1 VTAAPSERGV
11 RTVLRGARWP
21 GDVAFRDGLIEAVGT
36 VRPEPDDVV
45 VDVDGDIV
53 TAGLVNTH
61 HHLYQWL
68 TRGRAV
74 GCDLFH
80 WLTTLYPVWARI
92 DAEDVHAAALVGL
105 GELALTGCTTAA
117 DHHYLVP
124 GGDEQVFDA
133 LAEAARTVGIR
144 LHLARGSMDLGESQ
158 GGLPPDHVVEDRD
171 AILASTERVADRWHD
186 GIEVV
191 VTVAPCSPFSVT
203 PELMRGSAEL
213 ARRRG
218 LRLHTHL
225 AETVEEQQDSLARF
239 GCRPVELLDE
249 LGWLAQDVWVAHA
262 VHIDDT
268 EVARLGAA
276 GVGVAHCPSSN
287 ARLGTG
293 LCRVTDLLA
302 AGVPVGLGVDGVA
315 SNEVGGLFPEL
326 RQALY
331 SARQRVRRADALLP
345 ADVLQLATAGGAAC
359 LGRDDLGHLEPGR
372 RADLVVWPA
381 ADLLDVPDPIDG
393 LVLGPDRRAR
403 HTYVGGRAVVVDG
416 ALVGTDHPSDHRAL
430 ARRAQRLWPT

>member
-1 VTAAPSERGV
+1 MGRM
-11 RTVLRGARWP
+11 VLRGARWP
-21 GDVAFRDGLIEAVGT
+21 GDIAIRDGWIEAVGDVPTEADDT
-36 VRPEPDDVV
+36 VLDVA
-45 VDVDGDIV
+45 GDIV

-74 GCDLFH
+74 DRDLFG
-80 WLTTLYPVWARI
+80 WLTELYPIWARI

-124 GGDEQVFDA
+124 GGDEAVFDA
-133 LAEAARTVGIR
+133 LAEAAGTIGIR
-144 LHLARGSMDLGESQ
+144 VHLARGSMDLGTSQ

-171 AILASTERVADRWHD
+171 TILASTAAVADRWHD
-186 GIEVV
+186 GERIV

-203 PELMRGSAEL
+203 PELMTESAAL
-213 ARRRG
+213 ARSRG

-225 AETVEEQQDSLARF
+225 AETIDEQHDCLARF
-239 GCRPVELLDE
+239 GCRPVELMED
-249 LGWLAQDVWVAHA
+249 LGWIADDVWVAHA
-262 VHIDDT
+262 VHLDDT

-276 GVGVAHCPSSN
+276 GTGVAHCPSSN
-287 ARLGTG
+287 GRLGTG

-331 SARQRVRRADALLP
+331 TARQRVARADAMGP
-345 ADVLQLATAGGAAC
+345 HDVLRLATEGGAAC
-359 LGRDDLGHLEPGR
+359 LGRDDLGRLAPGQ

-381 ADLLDVPDPIDG
+381 EDLADVPGPIDA

-403 HTYVGGRAVVVDG
+403 LVLVDGEPVVQDG
-416 ALVGTDHPSDHRAL
+416 ALVGTDHAANQRDL
-430 ARRAQRLWPT
+430 ARRARRLWPA

>member
-1 VTAAPSERGV
+1 MS

-21 GDVAFRDGLIEAVGT
+21 GDVAIRDGWIEAVGD
-36 VRPEPDDVV
+36 VPAEADDTV
-45 VDVDGDIV
+45 VDVAGELV

-74 GCDLFH
+74 DRDLFG
-80 WLTTLYPVWARI
+80 WLTELYPVWARI

-124 GGDEQVFDA
+124 GGDETVFDA
-133 LAEAARTVGIR
+133 LGEAARTVGIR
-144 LHLARGSMDLGESQ
+144 LHLARGSMDLGTSQ

-171 AILASTERVADRWHD
+171 AILASTAAVADRWHD
-186 GIEVV
+186 GERIV

-203 PELMRGSAEL
+203 PELMTESAAL
-213 ARRRG
+213 ARSRG

-225 AETVEEQQDSLARF
+225 AETIDEQHDCLARF
-239 GCRPVELLDE
+239 GCRPVELMED
-249 LGWLAQDVWVAHA
+249 LGWIADDVWVAHA
-262 VHIDDT
+262 VHLDDT

-276 GVGVAHCPSSN
+276 GTGVAHCPSSN
-287 ARLGTG
+287 GRLGTG
-293 LCRVTDLLA
+293 LCRVPDLLA

-331 SARQRVRRADALLP
+331 TARQQTGRADALRP
-345 ADVLQLATAGGAAC
+345 DDVLRLATEGGAAC
-359 LGRDDLGHLEPGR
+359 LGRDDLGRLAPGQ

-381 ADLLDVPDPIDG
+381 EDLADVPGPVDG

-403 HTYVGGRAVVVDG
+403 HVMVGGTMVVRDG
-416 ALVGTDHPSDHRAL
+416 ALVGTDQAANHREL
-430 ARRAQRLWPT
+430 ARRARRLWPD